1 MKNIISLKKVQILFI
16 IPFLSIIY
24 SACSK
29 SDEPST
35 NADLTGKAFYGV
47 AVANCPSTTVTNLS
61 SSEYMLMTF
70 VDNAGNEISYQPLP
84 NTWYRMNTANTYVK
98 TGSDVTPKD
107 AVVSWDFSSAIRSGP
122 CQ

>member
-1 MKNIISLKKVQILFI
+1 MSKNSLIRCLIILIILVN
-16 IPFLSIIY
+16 
-24 SACSK
+24 ACSK

-107 AVVSWDFSSAIRSGP
+107 AVVSWDFSSAVRSGP